1 MKMKR
6 LGIALLVTT
15 LWLTS
20 AGLGSAQRTETT
32 YRFSATGTN
41 GLGQLSQLQHAAVQ
55 KELQLN
61 NQQLGRIAEL
71 LKDQEQ
77 WAKKSQNDGAQN
89 EARAAELDK
98 AVSGFLTGPQVKR
111 LKEIALQ
118 QQGAWALADSKI
130 ADALELT
137 ADQKDKVRSITT
149 DARFK
154 MRGLAGR
161 GRAPSRGNADAAR
174 KEAGE
179 KLLAVLTEAQL
190 AKWKELLGKPFEG
203 KSERP

>member
-1 MKMKR
+1 MKK
-6 LGIALLVTT
+6 LGIALLGAS
-15 LWLTS
+15 LWLTL
-20 AGLGSAQRTETT
+20 AGLGAAQRTEST

-77 WAKKSQNDGAQN
+77 WAQKSQSGGSAS
-89 EARAAELDK
+89 EARATELEK
-98 AVSGFLTGPQVKR
+98 TISGFLTEPQIKR
-111 LKEIALQ
+111 LKEITLQ
-118 QQGAWALADSKI
+118 QQGAWALADPKI
-130 ADALELT
+130 AEALELT
-137 ADQKDKVRSITT
+137 ADQKEKVRSITT

-154 MRGLAGR
+154 MRGFAGR
-161 GRAPSRGNADAAR
+161 GRTPNRGNADAAR

-179 KLLAVLTEAQL
+179 KLLAVLTEAQ
-190 AKWKELLGKPFEG
+190 ATKWKELLGKPFEG